1 MKMKGGGAHGS
12 ADCTRAESTSTQ
24 VEKDVVRKENE
35 ALMRPENRST
45 GSLLIAKQR
54 GRAEIDQR
62 GVWNA

>member
-1 MKMKGGGAHGS
+1 MKMKGGGAHGL

-24 VEKDVVRKENE
+24 VEKENE

-54 GRAEIDQR
+54 G
-62 GVWNA
+62 